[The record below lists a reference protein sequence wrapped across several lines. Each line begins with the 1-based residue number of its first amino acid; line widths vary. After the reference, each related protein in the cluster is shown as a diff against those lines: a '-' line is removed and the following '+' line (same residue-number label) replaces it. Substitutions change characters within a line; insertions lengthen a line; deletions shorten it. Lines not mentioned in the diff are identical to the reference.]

1 MSGPTSYRGF
11 PLGICFKIQIKIF
24 LNVQD
29 VNWFC
34 VFILI
39 KQLSNLFMS
48 LILLVK
54 VEPFLEFN
62 CADDGGGTVVQ
73 IKILRHKK

>member
-1 MSGPTSYRGF
+1 MSGPTSYHGF
-11 PLGICFKIQIKIF
+11 PLDICFKTQIKIF

-62 CADDGGGTVVQ
+62 CADGGTVVQ